1 MKAAIFK
8 AQGVVVCEEVEKP
21 TIEHSTDAIV
31 RVVRACV
38 CGSDLWWYR
47 DGGKEPGQV
56 GHEGIGVIETVGDD
70 VKDFKPGDFV
80 VIPFR
85 LGDGTC
91 VNCRKENRANCAH
104 ASGYGTGQAQF
115 ARVEWAD
122 GSLYKIPAGSYSDEQ
137 LASLLTLSDVMGT
150 GYHAAISAEVKAG
163 DTVAV
168 IGDGAVGLCA
178 VIAAKMLGA
187 EKIIL
192 MSRHEDRQAL
202 GREFGATDIVAER
215 GEKGIAQTNALTTEQ
230 QGVDAVLECVGTND
244 ALQTAFAI
252 AAPGAMIGTVGLPH
266 DVEVPFL
273 DIFFRNV
280 GIHGGPAPT
289 RTYAPLLLDAV
300 LKGDINPGKVFTL
313 STDLDHIA
321 EAYAAMDERRAIK
334 SLLKVSELEG

>member
-8 AQGVVVCEEVEKP
+8 KPGVVVCEDIDKP
-21 TIEHSTDAIV
+21 TIQNSTDVIV

-56 GHEGIGVIETVGDD
+56 GHEGIGVVETIGDD
-70 VKDFKPGDFV
+70 VKEFKPGDFV
-80 VIPFR
+80 IIPFR

-91 VNCRKENRANCAH
+91 VNCRKGNRANCAH
-104 ASGYGTGQAQF
+104 ASGYGTGQAEF
-115 ARVEWAD
+115 ARVELAD
-122 GSLYKIPAGSYSDEQ
+122 GSLYKIPAGTYSDEQ

-150 GYHAAISAEVKAG
+150 GYHAAVSADVKTG

-178 VIAAKMLGA
+178 VIAAKLLGA

-192 MSRHEDRQAL
+192 MSRHADRQTL

-215 GEKGIAQTNALTTEQ
+215 GEEGAAKVKALTAEN
-230 QGVDAVLECVGTND
+230 QGADAVIECVGTNESM
-244 ALQTAFAI
+244 QTAFAV
-252 AAPGAMIGTVGLPH
+252 AAPGAMVGTVGLPH
-266 DVEVPFL
+266 DVQVPFFDL
-273 DIFFRNV
+273 FFRNV
-280 GIHGGPAPT
+280 GVHGGPAPT

-300 LKGDINPGKVFTL
+300 LKGEINPGKVFTFT
-313 STDLDHIA
+313 TDLDHID
-321 EAYAAMDERRAIK
+321 EAYDKMDKREAIK
-334 SLLKVSELEG
+334 SLIKVSEP